1 MICHLMDKDWP
12 LIEGV
17 ATVPLRALRSTRID
31 LARARAA
38 LADLDWLQSDRS
50 DRAVGPSL
58 RRVSSYLDLP
68 IMDGS
73 ATGPIRKAAL
83 IEISSP
89 TAVGDE
95 ILAEVSWQSATL
107 APLFPIFVGQLRVA
121 ESGLSL
127 DGRYVPPFGQLGL
140 VIDENL
146 LRFVARRTAYAFLAR
161 LAAHIA
167 DS

>member
-1 MICHLMDKDWP
+1 
-12 LIEGV
+12 
-17 ATVPLRALRSTRID
+17 
-31 LARARAA
+31 
-38 LADLDWLQSDRS
+38 
-50 DRAVGPSL
+50 
-58 RRVSSYLDLP
+58 
-68 IMDGS
+68 MDGS